1 MNKKY
6 SSIQTLN
13 GKLGVTIQ
21 ICLSMIW
28 APKLCTLLKQQSQQ
42 ARVDW
47 YNRIIFKDKTKQQP
61 EIYNLLH
68 TMETILV
75 YEGNFWLL
83 AVKWLRKLDNW
94 PKKVT
99 SWSKY
104 LKILF
109 TTQQCPQ
116 IIQKVW
122 KRGTKDCV
130 GLTQSLYLILLSEAQ
145 IILRFH
151 TANYNI

>member
-1 MNKKY
+1 
-6 SSIQTLN
+6 
-13 GKLGVTIQ
+13 
-21 ICLSMIW
+21 
-28 APKLCTLLKQQSQQ
+28 
-42 ARVDW
+42 
-47 YNRIIFKDKTKQQP
+47 
-61 EIYNLLH
+61 
-68 TMETILV
+68 METILV

-83 AVKWLRKLDNW
+83 AVKWLRKLINW

-104 LKILF
+104 LKILS

-116 IIQKVW
+116 IIQKVL
-122 KRGTKDCV
+122 KIGTKDCV

-151 TANYNI
+151 TAYYNI